1 MLKKNKD
8 NIKEV
13 EEMSEETTDVVEAL
27 KASLKVKG
35 KSSTSAAV
43 KLRERWYGSKQIVWN
58 HLLLYTRNHSE
69 ACCSSYKL
77 SKFLLPHCLK
87 GCATST

>member
-43 KLRERWYGSKQIVWN
+43 KLRERWVWQ
-58 HLLLYTRNHSE
+58 
-69 ACCSSYKL
+69 
-77 SKFLLPHCLK
+77 
-87 GCATST
+87 